1 MSKTNEAI
9 EILAKHH
16 EEFIVMA
23 KAIAGN
29 NFEVRNYAEDFIQDA
44 YIRLMRYDDL
54 HDKIISNGKA
64 AKGYMF
70 FTVRSII
77 VNEMKRVKK
86 CRYNFIGDQYNM
98 EEKYM
103 LEDKGIDATKLAEEF
118 LEEKMYKVLKDR
130 ADWFDYEL
138 FKTYI
143 KTGKSFRTLAEES
156 KLGIQTIYLSIKQ
169 SKLIIAEELYED
181 YIDFKNGELI

>member
-1 MSKTNEAI
+1 MNKTNEAI
-9 EILAKHH
+9 EVLAKHH
-16 EEFIVMA
+16 DEFIVMA

-54 HDKIISNGKA
+54 YDKIITNGKA

-77 VNEMKRVKK
+77 INEMKRVKK
-86 CRYNFIGDQYNM
+86 CRYNFLGDQYDM

-103 LEDKGIDATKLAEEF
+103 IEDKGVDKDKYAEEF
-118 LEEKMYKVLKDR
+118 LEDKMYEVLKER
-130 ADWFDYEL
+130 VNWFDYEL
-138 FKTYI
+138 FKTYL
-143 KTGKSFRTLAEES
+143 KTGKSFRSLAEES